1 VPSAADLVG
10 STIVLLLVKK
20 NQKHF
25 HIILQTFKSEHKRY
39 KEVYENLL
47 EIILEVD
54 ALTKIYNVT
63 KLGFLFDTAMSSRHG
78 VKENLATGNLV
89 KMFNLNENN
98 VTDGH
103 LVFSLYNSLLSL
115 ILA

>member
-1 VPSAADLVG
+1 M
-10 STIVLLLVKK
+10 
-20 NQKHF
+20 
-25 HIILQTFKSEHKRY
+25 ILQTFKSEHKHY

-63 KLGFLFDTAMSSRHG
+63 KLGFLFDTAMSSWHG
-78 VKENLATGNLV
+78 VRENLATGNLV
-89 KMFNLNENN
+89 KMFNLNEYKIK
-98 VTDGH
+98 DGH
-103 LVFSLYNSLLSL
+103 LVFSLYNSLLCL